1 MGSLIDGTGLGLI
14 DLPLIRYT
22 IRPMAQVEIDAWPEW
37 MNLLLKSESTVIGW
51 EVWCE
56 SVDMRRSG

>member
-1 MGSLIDGTGLGLI
+1 MSPRLLDASALGLI

-22 IRPMAQVEIDAWPEW
+22 IHPWGQLAEAWPEELNRKLW
-37 MNLLLKSESTVIGW
+37 SQEVVTGW

-56 SVDMRRSG
+56 SVEMHR